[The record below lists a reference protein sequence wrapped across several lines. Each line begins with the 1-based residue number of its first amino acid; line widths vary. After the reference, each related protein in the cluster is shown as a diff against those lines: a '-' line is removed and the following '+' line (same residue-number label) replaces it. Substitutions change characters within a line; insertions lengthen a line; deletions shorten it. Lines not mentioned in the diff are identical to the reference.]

1 MKHIQ
6 LAAFW
11 MAAST
16 MFAPCAVA
24 SEALAQKAG
33 CAVCH
38 AKDKKLLG
46 PAYKDIANRY
56 KADAGAVAKLAA
68 VVRKGGQGV
77 WGPVPM
83 PPSDP
88 AKISDSDLRAV
99 LGWIMKQ

>member
-1 MKHIQ
+1 MKQIQ
-6 LAAFW
+6 LAAFCI
-11 MAAST
+11 AAST

-46 PAYKDIANRY
+46 PAYKDIATKY

-68 VVRKGGQGV
+68 IVRKGSQGV
-77 WGPVPM
+77 WGQVPM
-83 PPSDP
+83 PPSDA
-88 AKISDSDLRAV
+88 AKISDSDLRTV
-99 LGWIMKQ
+99 LGWILKQ